1 MREDSGMRL
10 RAMARVAVVL
20 AASLC
25 AASGAAAA
33 DLAVVEVAVGPASTV
48 SGTPVRATI
57 RNIGTGAAG
66 TSRGRLYV
74 SADVTLDAGDTL
86 LATFEVP
93 ALAPGAS
100 AASLVLSTL
109 PGSTG
114 FVIAVADAEGTES
127 ESNEANNS
135 RAVPRSAADPYDPPG
150 VLRVCASC
158 PSRLLSEAAA
168 RVLDGQ
174 TILVDP
180 TPAPMTDCAVIPKS
194 NVTIRGVLDQIG
206 NRPVVGN
213 LSCSG
218 KGVIVFSNS
227 ALRNLTIE
235 GLEIVGARVPDA
247 NGAAI
252 RFQATDLTVR
262 NLFIH
267 DNENGILTSQGGTQG
282 AGLIRIEHSVFAR
295 NGSPLRPGLQHNVY
309 VSGAALTTLEFIG
322 NVSLAGI
329 HEGHELKTRAERS
342 TVTCSV
348 LAGLDSVD
356 SYTIDFPQAG
366 TVTVEDNV
374 LQQGPQS
381 SNKAMFSFGRESN
394 PHPARQLRFSRN
406 VVVDDK
412 PGGYFFALGTGS
424 ELSLS
429 GDTLIGGGALVAIG
443 PAAVSDTST
452 RFADRAAYRTQ
463 TGVPLADWSPS
474 TPVLPDLPAVCARV
488 HPRRFSSFTQYLQ
501 EVAGGVPRPPVA
513 VVAR

>member
-1 MREDSGMRL
+1 
-10 RAMARVAVVL
+10 
-20 AASLC
+20 
-25 AASGAAAA
+25 
-33 DLAVVEVAVGPASTV
+33 
-48 SGTPVRATI
+48 
-57 RNIGTGAAG
+57 
-66 TSRGRLYV
+66 
-74 SADVTLDAGDTL
+74 
-86 LATFEVP
+86 
-93 ALAPGAS
+93 
-100 AASLVLSTL
+100 
-109 PGSTG
+109 
-114 FVIAVADAEGTES
+114 
-127 ESNEANNS
+127 
-135 RAVPRSAADPYDPPG
+135 
-150 VLRVCASC
+150 
-158 PSRLLSEAAA
+158 
-168 RVLDGQ
+168 
-174 TILVDP
+174 
-180 TPAPMTDCAVIPKS
+180 
-194 NVTIRGVLDQIG
+194 VTIRGVLDQSG

-235 GLEIVGARVPDA
+235 GLEIVGARVPDG

-252 RFQATDLTVR
+252 RFQATNLTVR
-262 NLFIH
+262 NVFIH

-295 NGSPLRPGLQHNVY
+295 NGSPLSPGRQHNVY
-309 VSGAALTTLEFIG
+309 VSGGALTTLEFVG
-322 NVSLAGI
+322 NVSLAAR

-342 TVTCSV
+342 TVTCNV
-348 LAGLDSVD
+348 LAALDSVD

-394 PHPARQLRFSRN
+394 PHPARQLRFARN

-429 GDTLIGGGALVAIG
+429 GDTLIGAGALVAIG
-443 PAAVSDTST
+443 PPAVSDTST

-463 TGVPLADWSPS
+463 TGAPLADWSPS
-474 TPVLPDLPAVCARV
+474 TPVLPDLPAACARV

-501 EVAGGVPRPPVA
+501 EVAGGAPRPPASVA
-513 VVAR
+513 VR